1 MGVEEVAGRS
11 VEPAKLRRFLH
22 DVSAPLSAVAL
33 NLETAS
39 RRAAKGE
46 DPSPVL
52 EVAQREL
59 ARCFELFERGRGEL
73 LGDREAEARGNQR

>member
-1 MGVEEVAGRS
+1 MRVENS
-11 VEPAKLRRFLH
+11 IEPARLRRFLH

-46 DPSPVL
+46 DPSTL
-52 EVAQREL
+52 LDLARREL
-59 ARCFELFERGRGEL
+59 ARCFEIFERGRSEL
-73 LGDREAEARGNQR
+73 LGGPDGPR

>member
-1 MGVEEVAGRS
+1 MGIDDATSRS
-11 VEPAKLRRFLH
+11 IEPARLRRFLH

-39 RRAAKGE
+39 RRAARGE
-46 DPSPVL
+46 DPSEVL

-59 ARCFELFERGRGEL
+59 ARCFELFGRGREDL
-73 LGDREAEARGNQR
+73 LGEGEGRGSRR